1 MPKGHDWQEYLAAA
15 IKAAREAGAVLLNWR
30 EKFTISEKGRS
41 DLVTDAD
48 FDAQKTIYDLLSNA
62 FPTHSFLGEEGL
74 ERAGEESAFRW
85 VIDPLDG
92 TMNYVH
98 GFPYYSVSIALEYQ
112 GKIVVGVIYDPTRD
126 DLFHACDQSGTFLN
140 GKQVHVSGV
149 EKLSD
154 SLCIASLPV
163 AGDVAHPAVKKFLAV
178 LPVART
184 VQRLG
189 SAAMNLAYLSC
200 GRADVYWSSTLKPW
214 DMAAGLLLVKEA
226 GGKVTR
232 LDGSPYDIYSGEIL
246 AACSLYVQQEVI
258 PLLCC
263 E

>member
-1 MPKGHDWQEYLAAA
+1 MSDEHGWQEYLTSA
-15 IKAAREAGAVLLNWR
+15 IDAARQAGAVLLSWR
-30 EKFTISEKGRS
+30 KKFTISEKGRS

-48 FDAQKTIYDLLSNA
+48 FDAQETIYKLLSGA

-74 ERAGEESAFRW
+74 EHAGEQGEYRW

-98 GFPYYSVSIALEYQ
+98 GFPYYCVSIALEYK
-112 GKIVVGVIYDPTRD
+112 GKIVVAVIYDPTRD
-126 DLFHACDQSGTFLN
+126 DLFHACENSGTFFN
-140 GKQVHVSGV
+140 GERVQVSGV
-149 EKLSD
+149 EKLAD

-178 LPVART
+178 LPIART

-214 DMAAGLLLVKEA
+214 DMAAGILLVQEA
-226 GGKVTR
+226 GGQVTR

-246 AACSLYVQQEVI
+246 ATCSDAVQREII
-258 PLLCC
+258 PLLGS
-263 E
+263 

>member
-1 MPKGHDWQEYLAAA
+1 MSEECRWQKYLTKA
-15 IKAAREAGAVLLNWR
+15 IDAAREAGKVLLKWR

-48 FDAQKTIYDLLSNA
+48 FDAQKTIEKILSEA

-74 ERAGEESAFRW
+74 ERTGAESDYRW
-85 VIDPLDG
+85 IIDPLDG

-98 GFPYYSVSIALEYQ
+98 GFPYYCVSIALEYK
-112 GKIVVGVIYDPTRD
+112 GKIVVAAIYDPTRD
-126 DLFHACDQSGTFLN
+126 DLFHACENTGTYYN
-140 GKQVHVSGV
+140 GERVRVSGV

-163 AGDVAHPAVKKFLAV
+163 AGDAAHPAVKKFLAV

-214 DMAAGLLLVKEA
+214 DMAAGILLVQEA
-226 GGKVTR
+226 GGEVTR
-232 LDGSPYDIYSGEIL
+232 LDGSPYDIYTGEIL
-246 AACSLYVQQEVI
+246 ATCSNVVKQDII
-258 PLLCC
+258 PLLCSD
-263 E
+263 